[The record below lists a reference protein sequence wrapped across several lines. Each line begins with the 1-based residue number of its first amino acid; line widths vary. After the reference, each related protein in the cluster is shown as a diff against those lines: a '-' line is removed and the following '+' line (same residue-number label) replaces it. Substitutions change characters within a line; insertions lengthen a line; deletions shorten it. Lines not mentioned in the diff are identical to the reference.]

1 MTHFKW
7 LKKEIPRWVKEEII
21 TREAGD
27 SLISLYRNE
36 QRHSHGEGLFVLA
49 AVCFLTGL
57 IFICAGVW
65 NGLSQDEQFMMALV
79 PLVLSI
85 LIIAAILWQ
94 DRPVMDRIPAESVR
108 LEEAE
113 NTAELLSE
121 ETGGTA
127 STVNGI
133 GENRIEESTAAGN
146 KGKDLYSLL
155 PSVPYRH
162 RVPDVIREAAG
173 VFHSVSV
180 LCAVW
185 MVNESFKLSGD
196 WFVLAAVSC
205 VFLLLMSWAFPTAG
219 LGMVYMASSVLVY
232 RLSPYRGWPEAAA
245 WVFLVL
251 ALPLL
256 VRLLG
261 ERRHKAVVCYS
272 WFWAVCVLLL
282 IYWTASNLLWQT
294 MFFAL
299 AAALT
304 WMAGSMLSS
313 WGAAAEAL
321 RLFGGAAV
329 FGVLLEG
336 SWSSVWKGVSGN
348 WILWVL
354 FFVILAIDAV
364 LLTRM
369 GIKRDRLAALG
380 GLTPF
385 VMLVAA
391 SLAVFE
397 TTGVSSA
404 IFVSIFTAFLAVAVI
419 GRGYRSDSNLLKWVG
434 GCLLAAAGAVRV
446 LDAALSFG
454 QRGIFFLVIGAAAV
468 IVCCLT
474 FLPHAVKKIRRKPG
488 RKTVR
493 RDRQPAAPADQSA
506 FLSELPERKTEEG
519 GERRE

>member
-36 QRHSHGEGLFVLA
+36 ERHSHGEGLFVLA

-113 NTAELLSE
+113 NTAELLSG
-121 ETGGTA
+121 ETGGTVSA
-127 STVNGI
+127 GSG
-133 GENRIEESTAAGN
+133 IEENTAAGN
-146 KGKDLYSLL
+146 KGKDLSSFL
-155 PSVPYRH
+155 PSVSYRH

-173 VFHSVSV
+173 VFHGVSV

-251 ALPLL
+251 AL
-256 VRLLG
+256 
-261 ERRHKAVVCYS
+261 
-272 WFWAVCVLLL
+272 
-282 IYWTASNLLWQT
+282 
-294 MFFAL
+294 
-299 AAALT
+299 
-304 WMAGSMLSS
+304 
-313 WGAAAEAL
+313 

-348 WILWVL
+348 WTLWIL

-404 IFVSIFTAFLAVAVI
+404 IFVSIFAAFLAVAVI

-454 QRGIFFLVIGAAAV
+454 QRGIFFLVIGAAAI

-506 FLSELPERKTEEG
+506 FLSDLPERKTEEG

>member
-7 LKKEIPRWVKEEII
+7 LKKEVPRWVKEEII

-36 QRHSHGEGLFVLA
+36 ERHSHGEGLFVLA

-113 NTAELLSE
+113 NTAELLSG
-121 ETGGTA
+121 ETGETA
-127 STVNGI
+127 SAVNGI

-155 PSVPYRH
+155 PSVSYRH

-173 VFHSVSV
+173 VFHGVSV

-256 VRLLG
+256 VRLLV
-261 ERRHKAVVCYS
+261 ERRHT
-272 WFWAVCVLLL
+272 F
-282 IYWTASNLLWQT
+282 
-294 MFFAL
+294 
-299 AAALT
+299 
-304 WMAGSMLSS
+304 MADDVFCSC
-313 WGAAAEAL
+313 
-321 RLFGGAAV
+321 GGAYLDGGQHAFFLGRGGGSASPLWRRGRV
-329 FGVLLEG
+329 RCSAGGLLELCMDG
-336 SWSSVWKGVSGN
+336 HFGE
-348 WILWVL
+348 LDL
-354 FFVILAIDAV
+354 MDFV
-364 LLTRM
+364 
-369 GIKRDRLAALG
+369 
-380 GLTPF
+380 F
-385 VMLVAA
+385 CH
-391 SLAVFE
+391 S
-397 TTGVSSA
+397 
-404 IFVSIFTAFLAVAVI
+404 
-419 GRGYRSDSNLLKWVG
+419 
-434 GCLLAAAGAVRV
+434 C
-446 LDAALSFG
+446 
-454 QRGIFFLVIGAAAV
+454 
-468 IVCCLT
+468 
-474 FLPHAVKKIRRKPG
+474 H
-488 RKTVR
+488 
-493 RDRQPAAPADQSA
+493 
-506 FLSELPERKTEEG
+506 
-519 GERRE
+519 

>member
-1 MTHFKW
+1 MV
-7 LKKEIPRWVKEEII
+7 L
-21 TREAGD
+21 G
-27 SLISLYRNE
+27 
-36 QRHSHGEGLFVLA
+36 GLR
-49 AVCFLTGL
+49 T
-57 IFICAGVW
+57 
-65 NGLSQDEQFMMALV
+65 
-79 PLVLSI
+79 
-85 LIIAAILWQ
+85 
-94 DRPVMDRIPAESVR
+94 
-108 LEEAE
+108 
-113 NTAELLSE
+113 
-121 ETGGTA
+121 
-127 STVNGI
+127 
-133 GENRIEESTAAGN
+133 
-146 KGKDLYSLL
+146 
-155 PSVPYRH
+155 
-162 RVPDVIREAAG
+162 
-173 VFHSVSV
+173 
-180 LCAVW
+180 
-185 MVNESFKLSGD
+185 
-196 WFVLAAVSC
+196 
-205 VFLLLMSWAFPTAG
+205 
-219 LGMVYMASSVLVY
+219 
-232 RLSPYRGWPEAAA
+232 SPYLLDRVQPFMADD
-245 WVFLVL
+245 VF
-251 ALPLL
+251 
-256 VRLLG
+256 
-261 ERRHKAVVCYS
+261 CS
-272 WFWAVCVLLL
+272 C
-282 IYWTASNLLWQT
+282 
-294 MFFAL
+294 
-299 AAALT
+299 
-304 WMAGSMLSS
+304 
-313 WGAAAEAL
+313 
-321 RLFGGAAV
+321 GGAYLDGGQHAFFLGRGGGSASPLWRRGRV
-329 FGVLLEG
+329 RRSAGGLLE
-336 SWSSVWKGVSGN
+336 SVWKGVSGN